1 MPVPNFPEALKP
13 KIFDTITQAS
23 EELNLETYVIGGYVR
38 DFLLKRG
45 SAKDIASEKK
55 IEKKVA
61 KIRIIKIAL

>member
-38 DFLLKRG
+38 DFGWVQGGTEENRKEDKG
-45 SAKDIASEKK
+45 
-55 IEKKVA
+55 
-61 KIRIIKIAL
+61 

>member
-13 KIFDTITQAS
+13 KIFEVITQAS

-45 SAKDIASEKK
+45 SAKDIDIVAVGSG
-55 IEKKVA
+55 IELAEKVA
-61 KIRIIKIAL
+61 S